1 MKIMHQL
8 MLYIGLNKF
17 ILKLFAYLIRSILF
31 LFIVIMLLVSLIKLI
46 MLLNNFIDDLSIISV
61 YKSIFIIK
69 LVTFCFYDYIN
80 NYTLLF

>member
-1 MKIMHQL
+1 MHQL